1 MLDQLLQV
9 VCHVLLELA
18 DALRAEN
25 VRDSLAFAGMF
36 GAIARVE
43 EASLNG
49 DEGVIIVAVK
59 PCLRELLLMR
69 IRGEQSDDRKNVVE
83 CEKG

>member
-1 MLDQLLQV
+1 
-9 VCHVLLELA
+9 
-18 DALRAEN
+18 
-25 VRDSLAFAGMF
+25 MF